1 MHQKMR
7 NTLCIYIYGI
17 DLTKCSNF
25 QFYLLQNN
33 MQFSYVASAR
43 TSNTLIVE
51 IPYEDAM
58 KLVPGCAQAQVCLTD
73 GAGNARATNLMQLRI
88 EELINKDGYDV

>member
-1 MHQKMR
+1 MKQKMR

-33 MQFSYVASAR
+33 MQFSYVASAS
-43 TSNTLIVE
+43 TSNKLIVE

-73 GAGNARATNLMQLRI
+73 GAGNARATNVMQLRI

>member
-1 MHQKMR
+1 MNQKMR